1 MPKLLN
7 ISENWAFGLSVNL
20 YENTKNSRKVAEFLE
35 NLK

>member
-20 YENTKNSRKVAEFLE
+20 YENTKKVAEFLE